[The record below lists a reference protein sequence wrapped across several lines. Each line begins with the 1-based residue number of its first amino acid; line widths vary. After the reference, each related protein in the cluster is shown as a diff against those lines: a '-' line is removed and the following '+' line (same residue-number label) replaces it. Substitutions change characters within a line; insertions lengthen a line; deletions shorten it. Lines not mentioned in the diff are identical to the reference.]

1 MISFGLKLAATGSF
15 QAQVVI
21 HDPLKGT
28 LVPGLL
34 QVYRVHPSDKPG
46 ATHSDVEQP
55 VQAMDPMPRDGVV
68 TPDEPS
74 GEVGNNPVLIVET
87 DLEMEMEHG

>member
-1 MISFGLKLAATGSF
+1 
-15 QAQVVI
+15 
-21 HDPLKGT
+21 
-28 LVPGLL
+28 
-34 QVYRVHPSDKPG
+34 
-46 ATHSDVEQP
+46 
-55 VQAMDPMPRDGVV
+55 MPRDGVV